1 MVVWVASE
9 GKGSK
14 QIIEEAVP
22 EEDRYEVVK
31 DRVWLV
37 HAQLSKEQE
46 NAENPTLH
54 VRENLSGL
62 KNLRRDSVIAT
73 LTAMCGYGD
82 ETFVNKL
89 KGVGE
94 ELRGGAEPRRG
105 NRRRAE
111 RRRKRQG
118 ERRNE
123 RLGPP
128 VGAGARSPV
137 PERRAEV
144 SPPHR
149 TTTLGSAGGDPQPHK
164 ESQAPP
170 RPPPMPA
177 RCADRTGLLS
187 EPDDVPPC
195 GATTARST
203 PRSSSRVTNVRRKS

>member
-89 KGVGE
+89 KAWEKSFE
-94 ELRGGAEPRRG
+94 EEPNPGAETGDEQNDAG
-105 NRRRAE
+105 NDKAS
-111 RRRKRQG
+111 G
-118 ERRNE
+118 E
-123 RLGPP
+123 
-128 VGAGARSPV
+128 
-137 PERRAEV
+137 
-144 SPPHR
+144 
-149 TTTLGSAGGDPQPHK
+149 
-164 ESQAPP
+164 
-170 RPPPMPA
+170 
-177 RCADRTGLLS
+177 
-187 EPDDVPPC
+187 
-195 GATTARST
+195 
-203 PRSSSRVTNVRRKS
+203 TND